1 MYLVSA
7 KEMQTMDTATI
18 ETFGLP
24 GRVLME
30 NAGRGAAK
38 LFLEKIYHHHNGAR
52 VAVIAGR
59 GNNGGDGFVIARYL
73 AQKQIPIRVYLLSR
87 KERVGGDAAANLA
100 LLGPMGIPVKEITDI
115 STFNSFKSE
124 LCHQNIWIDAI
135 LGTGLS
141 SDVKGVYKEVINFI
155 NASKRPTFSVDI
167 PSGLN
172 SDTGQP
178 CGTCIRA
185 TVTATFAFAKIGHL
199 LYPGADYTGDL
210 SIVEIGIPPHIVNR
224 INVRQHLIDQHKIKE
239 ELVQR
244 NAEAHKGNTGHVLV
258 VAGSTGKTG
267 AAIMTTISALRSGA
281 GLVTLAAA
289 KSLNTI
295 LETQVLEAMTFPLPE
310 LSPGKLGMSALDP
323 ILDLCRDKNCIALG
337 PGIGTDIETKELVL
351 NLIKEVPI
359 PLVVDADGLNI
370 VSGDIHILKAT
381 KVPTVL
387 TPHPGEMS
395 RLTQKSIASI
405 QKNRIALARSF
416 AETYGTNLVLKGAR
430 TIVAHPDGHV
440 YINPTGNPGMASG
453 GMGDVLTGIIA
464 GLIAQGYE
472 PGISAC
478 IGTYLH
484 GAAADNLVYKGYPI
498 GFLASQVIKQIPK
511 EFGKYLL
518 PHLPGTP
525 MVDPIGYQT

>member
-30 NAGRGAAK
+30 NAGRGATK
-38 LFLEKIYHHHNGAR
+38 IFLEKIYHHHPGAR

-73 AQKQIPIRVYLLSR
+73 AQKQIPVRVYLLSK
-87 KERVGGDAAANLA
+87 KERVGGDAASNLA
-100 LLGPMGIPVKEITDI
+100 LLGPMGISVKEIADI
-115 STFNSFKSE
+115 GTFNSFKSE

-141 SDVKGVYKEVINFI
+141 SDVKGLYKEVIDFI
-155 NASKRPTFSVDI
+155 NTSKRPIFSVDI

-178 CGTCIRA
+178 CGTCIKA
-185 TVTATFAFAKIGHL
+185 TVTTTFAFAKIGHL
-199 LYPGADYTGDL
+199 LYPGADYTGNL
-210 SIVEIGIPPHIVNR
+210 FIVEIGIPPHIVRNT
-224 INVRQHLIDQHKIKE
+224 NVKQHLLDQHKIKG

-244 NAEAHKGNTGHVLV
+244 NAEVHKGNTGHLLV
-258 VAGSTGKTG
+258 IAGSTGKTG
-267 AAIMTTISALRSGA
+267 AAIMTTMSAIRSGA
-281 GLVTLAAA
+281 GLVTLTAA
-289 KSLNTI
+289 KSLNPI
-295 LETQVLEAMTFPLPE
+295 LETQVLEAMTFPLAE
-310 LSPGKLGMSALDP
+310 VSPGKLGMSALDP

-337 PGIGTDIETKELVL
+337 PGIGTYTETKELVL
-351 NLIKEVPI
+351 NLIKEAPI
-359 PLVVDADGLNI
+359 PLVIDADGLNI
-370 VSGDIHILKAT
+370 VSEDIHILKAT
-381 KVPTVL
+381 KVPMVL

-430 TIVAHPDGHV
+430 TIVAHPNGHV
-440 YINPTGNPGMASG
+440 YVNPTGNPGMASG

-464 GLIAQGYE
+464 GLITQGYE
-472 PGISAC
+472 PGVSAR

-484 GAAADNLVYKGYPI
+484 GTAADSLVHEGYPI
-498 GFLASQVIKQIPK
+498 GFLASQVMKQIPK
-511 EFGKYLL
+511 EFGKYLH
-518 PHLPGTP
+518 PHFPGTP
-525 MVDPIGYQT
+525 IEDPIGYQI